1 MILPYPYPRL
11 GGTSFRLRPFRE
23 DDFDATLAYSRDE
36 ATARW
41 VPPLPADDPKSVVE
55 LFQRYREDGQLLH
68 LVIADLT
75 GDAYLGEVMVMV
87 CDHQMGEL
95 GCGLLPEARGRGIAA
110 EALSAFATWC
120 APNLKLQRLQVLV
133 ASDNR
138 PALAL
143 AEHVGFRREGVLRS
157 YWDHD
162 GDRFDAV
169 MLSMLPAEVG
179 CSDLV
184 SGSDSR
190 SEIWT
195 AEWESL
201 GRATPSQTH

>member
-1 MILPYPYPRL
+1 VILPYPDPQL
-11 GGTSFRLRPFRE
+11 CGASFRLRPFRE
-23 DDFDATLAYSRDE
+23 DDFDAALTYSRDE
-36 ATARW
+36 ATALW
-41 VPPLPADDPKSVVE
+41 VPPLPADDPQSVVE
-55 LFQRYREDGQLLH
+55 LFQRYREEGQLLH

-75 GDAYLGEVMVMV
+75 SDMYLGEVMAII

-95 GCGLLPEARGRGIAA
+95 GCGLLPQARGRGIAA

-120 APNLKLQRLQVLV
+120 VPNLDLRRLQVLV

-162 GDRFDAV
+162 GDRFDAI

-179 CSDLV
+179 CSDRG
-184 SGSDSR
+184 SGGDS
-190 SEIWT
+190 
-195 AEWESL
+195 L
-201 GRATPSQTH
+201 PGQ